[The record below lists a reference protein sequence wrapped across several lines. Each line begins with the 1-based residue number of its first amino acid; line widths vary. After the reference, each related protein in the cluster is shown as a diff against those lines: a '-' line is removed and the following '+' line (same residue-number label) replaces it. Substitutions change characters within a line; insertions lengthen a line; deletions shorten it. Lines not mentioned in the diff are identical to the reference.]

1 MSPIRVLFAAAEAA
15 PWVKIGGLGDVA
27 GALPRA
33 LNELEDVEVR
43 LILPRHAVLENLNA
57 LPLTSFNLRYRDT
70 FQEVQVLETRHS
82 NLVLYLIDGDPIR
95 AAGPVYSRDPRLDAE
110 KYVFFSLAILEFAH
124 LEEWSPHILHLNDW
138 HTALAA
144 LGVYFYRET
153 KGSNLRTLLTIHNL
167 PFSGPEIGELLEAYH
182 FPQPSTNLPEW
193 AQQRPLPL
201 GLWAADTL
209 VTVSPTYAREIL
221 TPEHGCGLETFLL
234 SRLNDLHGILNGLD
248 TETFDPAHDTALAAP
263 FSPETLEQRVENK
276 RHLLQELGLAFE
288 PETPLLS
295 MVSRIDFQKGIDLVI
310 EALRQSANL
319 PWQAVFLG
327 TGDLQLEA
335 ELQRLE
341 QEFPQRVRVLLRF
354 DAALARRIYA
364 GGDLFLM
371 PSRYEPCGI
380 AQMIA
385 MRYGNLPLARATGGL
400 KDTIEDGRSG
410 FLFYEADP
418 QELKQALE
426 RALAVYSRPEWKA
439 MQRYAMSRDF
449 SWSHAAQ
456 EYLNLYNALLREH
469 PPR

>member
-1 MSPIRVLFAAAEAA
+1 MSSIRVLFAAAEAA

-27 GALPRA
+27 GALPKA
-33 LNELEDVEVR
+33 LNALENVEAR

-57 LPLTSFNLRYRDT
+57 LPLTSFTLPYGDT
-70 FQEVQVLETRHS
+70 FQEVQVLETRS
-82 NLVLYLIDGDPIR
+82 SDLVLYLIDGAPIR
-95 AAGPVYSRDPRLDAE
+95 ASGPVYSSNPRLDAE
-110 KYVFFSLAILEFAH
+110 KYVFFSLALLEFAH
-124 LEEWSPHILHLNDW
+124 LEEWPPHILHLNDW

-144 LGVYFYRET
+144 FGARFYRQT
-153 KGSNLRTLLTIHNL
+153 RGSSLRTLLTIHNL
-167 PFSGPEIGELLEAYH
+167 PFSGPEIGDLLEAYH
-182 FPQPSTNLPEW
+182 LPQPSTNLPHW

-209 VTVSPTYAREIL
+209 ATVSPTYALEIL
-221 TPEHGCGLETFLL
+221 TPEHGSGLESFLL

-248 TETFDPAHDTALAAP
+248 TEAFDPAKDTALIAP
-263 FSPETLEQRVENK
+263 FSIETLDQRVENK
-276 RHLLQELGLAFE
+276 RHLLRELGLAFE
-288 PETPLLS
+288 PQTPLLS
-295 MVSRIDFQKGIDLVI
+295 MVSRIDYQKGIDLVI
-310 EALRQSANL
+310 EALRQSASL

-327 TGDLQLEA
+327 TGDIHLET

-341 QEFPQRVRVLLRF
+341 QEFPQRVRVALRF
-354 DAALARRIYA
+354 DSNLARRIYA

-410 FLFYEADP
+410 FLFYEASP
-418 QELKQALE
+418 QGLKQTLE
-426 RALAVYSRPEWKA
+426 RALALYLRPEWEA

-449 SWSHAAQ
+449 SWSRAAQ
-456 EYLNLYNALLREH
+456 EYSNLYTALVRQQI
-469 PPR
+469 PS